1 MFYGLCDVMMY
12 CTFEF
17 ESQSF
22 LFISP
27 AESRPEMEEQVLGQ
41 IFGDH
46 ANRDGEC
53 DSKKASICLTLLS
66 IAF

>member
-1 MFYGLCDVMMY
+1 LNLILLL
-12 CTFEF
+12 
-17 ESQSF
+17 F
-22 LFISP
+22 LILH

-53 DSKKASICLTLLS
+53 DSKKASICWTLMS
-66 IAF
+66 MAFLFIMF